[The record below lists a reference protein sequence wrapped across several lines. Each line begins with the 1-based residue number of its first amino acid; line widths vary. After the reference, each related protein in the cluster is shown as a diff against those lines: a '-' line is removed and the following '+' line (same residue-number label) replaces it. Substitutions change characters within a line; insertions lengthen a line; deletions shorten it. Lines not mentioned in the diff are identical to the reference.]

1 MRSGSMISSRKRGI
15 ALAIVIVLVL
25 MGTFSINRTQPSID
39 SLAGYQSQKL
49 TWTKCYDNFECSSL
63 IVPVDYSNL
72 KEGEFKLR
80 VLRLRAANQRHK
92 IGSLVV
98 NPGGPG
104 ASGVNYAY
112 NAEYIF
118 SPSLLENYD
127 IVGFDPRGIGGSD
140 PIRCLT
146 NAQTDASFAADS
158 KPDNQKELNTLVQEM
173 RQYVSRCE
181 SHTKNILHYSTSDS
195 ARDMDLLRSALGEK
209 KLNYLGVSYG
219 TYLGTLYADFF
230 PDKVG
235 RMVLDGAISPIVTS
249 TEQNLMQAIGFDTA
263 LNAFIAD
270 CYKRRDCVLQQP
282 IAKAQQQFISLFKQA
297 ADKPLIGTSGRPVT
311 ESLVVLGTAYTLYD
325 RATGWPQLRVALRQ
339 ALAGNGRDFLA
350 LADAYAQRNKDGT
363 YNSNE
368 TDAQFVIDCLDWKG
382 PRTTAE
388 IAAEAKV
395 FAQKAPIFGPYLAY
409 SGLSCQ
415 FFPKLAIASPVIKKI
430 STSPILI
437 VGTTRDPATPYR
449 WALDLHKTILN
460 SRLISLNGDGHTG
473 YGHGSSCVDSAVD
486 HYFLTGI
493 PPTHDLACTS
503 PN

>member
-1 MRSGSMISSRKRGI
+1 MISSRKRGI
-15 ALAIVIVLVL
+15 ALAIVIVLVF
-25 MGTFSINRTQPSID
+25 MGTFSIQRKQQGPS
-39 SLAGYQSQKL
+39 SLAEYQGQKL
-49 TWTKCYDNFECSSL
+49 TWTKCYENFQCTYL
-63 IVPVDYSNL
+63 HVPVDYSNF
-72 KEGEFKLR
+72 KEGEFKLH
-80 VLRLRAANQRHK
+80 VLRFRAAGQKNK
-92 IGSLVV
+92 IGSLVI

-104 ASGVNYAY
+104 ASGVDYAY
-112 NAEYIF
+112 NAEFIF
-118 SPSLLENYD
+118 SPSLLEKYD

-146 NAQTDASFAADS
+146 NSQTDASFAADS
-158 KPDNQKELNTLVQEM
+158 KPDNPKELAALVQEM

-181 SHTKNILHYSTSDS
+181 SHTKNILHYSTADS
-195 ARDMDLLRSALGEK
+195 ARDMDLLRSALGDK

-219 TYLGTLYADFF
+219 TYLGTLYADYF
-230 PDKVG
+230 PNNVG

-249 TEQNLMQAIGFDTA
+249 TEQNLMQAIGFDSA

-270 CYKRRDCVLQQP
+270 CYTRSNCVLQQP
-282 IAKAQQQFISLFKQA
+282 IEKAQQQFISLFKQA
-297 ADKPLIGTSGRPVT
+297 SEKPLPGTSGRPVT

-325 RATGWPQLRVALRQ
+325 RATGWPQLRAALKQ
-339 ALAGNGRDFLA
+339 AFAGNGRAFLA
-350 LADAYAQRNKDGT
+350 LADDYAQRNNDGT

-382 PRTTAE
+382 PRTTSE
-388 IAAEAKV
+388 IVAEAKV
-395 FAQKAPIFGPYLAY
+395 FAQKAPVFGPYLAY

-437 VGTTRDPATPYR
+437 VGTTRDPATPYS
-449 WALDLHKTILN
+449 WALDLHNTILN

-486 HYFLTGI
+486 HYFLTGT
-493 PPTHDLACTS
+493 PPAQDLACTS

>member
-1 MRSGSMISSRKRGI
+1 MSSQRKRGI
-15 ALAIVIVLVL
+15 AFVVVIVLVF
-25 MGTFSINRTQPSID
+25 MGAFSIKATQSSLG
-39 SLAGYQSQKL
+39 SLAQYQSQKL
-49 TWTKCYDNFECSSL
+49 TWTNCYDTFECTYL
-63 IVPVDYSNL
+63 RVPVDYSNL
-72 KEGEFKLR
+72 NEGQFKLH
-80 VLRLRAANQRHK
+80 VLRLKAANQKEK
-92 IGSLVV
+92 IGSLVI

-104 ASGVNYAY
+104 ASGVDYAY
-112 NAEYIF
+112 NAEFIF
-118 SPSLLENYD
+118 GPSLLEKYD

-146 NAQTDASFAADS
+146 NSQTDASFAADS
-158 KPDNQKELNTLVQEM
+158 KPDNAKELNTLVADM

-181 SHTKNILHYSTSDS
+181 AHTKNLLHYSTSDS

-219 TYLGTLYADFF
+219 TYLGTLYADYF
-230 PDKVG
+230 PNNVG
-235 RMVLDGAISPIVTS
+235 RMVLDGAISPIVSS
-249 TEQNLMQAIGFDTA
+249 TEQNLTQAIGFDTA

-270 CYKRRDCVLQQP
+270 CYTRTNCVLQQP
-282 IAKAQQQFISLFKQA
+282 VGKAQQQIINLFKQA
-297 ADKPLIGTSGRPVT
+297 SQKPLPGTSGRPVT

-325 RATGWPQLRVALRQ
+325 RTTGWPQLRTALKQ
-339 ALAGNGRDFLA
+339 AFAGNGRDFLT
-350 LADAYAQRNKDGT
+350 LADAYAQRNNDGT

-388 IAAEAKV
+388 IVDEAKV
-395 FAQKAPIFGPYLAY
+395 FAQKAPVFGPYLAY

-437 VGTTRDPATPYR
+437 VGTTRDPATPYS
-449 WALDLHKTILN
+449 WALDLHNTIRN

-473 YGHGSSCVDSAVD
+473 YGHGSTCVDSAVD
-486 HYFLTGI
+486 HYLLTGTA
-493 PPTHDLACTS
+493 PARDLACTS